1 MLRRREFFVLL
12 SGGMASLPQALSAQ
26 QKERIAHVGV
36 LMNFSEND
44 DEGNSRA
51 TALGLLATESNQRA
65 PEADIAGGPVSCAV
79 AYKSPHSPT
88 SSILR

>member
-26 QKERIAHVGV
+26 QKGADCACRRANE
-36 LMNFSEND
+36 LLQND

-51 TALGLLATESNQRA
+51 TALGLLANRVQS
-65 PEADIAGGPVSCAV
+65 
-79 AYKSPHSPT
+79 T
-88 SSILR
+88 ST